1 MHETASLPP
10 MRNLREQDRR
20 IGEVFAREG
29 ARLRN
34 FIRRRVPDAA
44 DVEDLVQE
52 VFAELVEANR
62 LMMPVEH
69 VVGWLFQVARNRIT
83 DLFRKRGRE
92 PRLEE
97 ALGDGEEGRLLL
109 AELLPSRDGT
119 PEDAYARAE
128 LLDAISRALAELPA
142 EQRQVFLA
150 HEVAGKSFKEIAAR
164 TGVNVNTL
172 LARKR
177 YAVLHLRRRLERT
190 YSEWYERYESDEGHD
205 D

>member
-1 MHETASLPP
+1 MSDP
-10 MRNLREQDRR
+10 REQDRR
-20 IGEVFAREG
+20 ISEIFDREG
-29 ARLRN
+29 GRLRN

-44 DVEDLVQE
+44 DVEDLMQE

-83 DLFRKRGRE
+83 DLFRKKGRE
-92 PRLEE
+92 PRAAAATDSE
-97 ALGDGEEGRLLL
+97 GESLLL
-109 AELLPSRDGT
+109 AELLPAPGGT

-128 LLDAISRALAELPA
+128 LLAAIYRALAELPA

-150 HEVAGKSFKEIAAR
+150 HEVAGKSFKEISTR
-164 TGVNVNTL
+164 TGVKVNTL

-177 YAVLHLRRRLERT
+177 YAVLHLRQRLARIHE
-190 YSEWYERYESDEGHD
+190 EWDE
-205 D
+205 